1 MNRIHLILGL
11 AAFFVTVT
19 LGTGTVFLLRHANAA
34 PLQDSTKDRV
44 TSTRRFAREFELDV
58 IVNGR
63 PLHEYYAKGRTYVE
77 ALQGAEYELRLRNS
91 SRDRVAVALSVD
103 GLNTIDARHTSAWNA
118 SKWVIEP
125 YQTITISGWQ
135 MSSER
140 ARRFYFT
147 NERDSYG
154 AKLGQTANLGVIS
167 AVFFRERRRVTPVT
181 PPHPIYRDRDSS
193 MQKQEAPSA
202 KSRSGEAAH
211 DNRTVMPRPDEE
223 YAATG
228 IGRSVHHNVRWV
240 NLDLDSSAANEVT
253 IRYEYYSALLRLGVV
268 PRQQSREPYPL
279 QRREDSRGFSP
290 EP

>member
-1 MNRIHLILGL
+1 MTQIRWIPSILVLVVIGL
-11 AAFFVTVT
+11 CVAV
-19 LGTGTVFLLRHANAA
+19 G
-34 PLQDSTKDRV
+34 QDSTGRRV
-44 TSTRRFAREFELDV
+44 IQKPQPSFELDV
-58 IVNGR
+58 LVNGR
-63 PLHEYYAKGRTYVE
+63 PLAEYYARGRTYIE
-77 ALQGAEYELRLRNS
+77 AIQGAEYELRVRNS
-91 SRDRVAVALSVD
+91 SPDRVAVALSVD

-167 AVFFRERRRVTPVT
+167 AVFFRERRRIIS
-181 PPHPIYRDRDSS
+181 PPYPISRNRDRSEPQQQSGRGEDARPDKSD
-193 MQKQEAPSA
+193 SA
-202 KSRSGEAAH
+202 KESRAAAPMT
-211 DNRTVMPRPDEE
+211 DDE

-228 IGRSVHHNVRWV
+228 IGRNVRNDVRWV
-240 NLDLDSSAANEVT
+240 DLDLDSSSVGDVT

-268 PRQQSREPYPL
+268 PRQQSREPL

>member
-1 MNRIHLILGL
+1 MSQLYWIPSILVLVLIGL
-11 AAFFVTVT
+11 CSGVA
-19 LGTGTVFLLRHANAA
+19 
-34 PLQDSTKDRV
+34 QDSTAQRV
-44 TSTRRFAREFELDV
+44 IPKPSPGFELDV
-58 IVNGR
+58 LVNGR
-63 PLHEYYAKGRTYVE
+63 PVAEYYARGRTYVE
-77 ALQGAEYELRLRNS
+77 AIQGAEYELRVRNPS
-91 SRDRVAVALSVD
+91 PDRVAVALSVD
-103 GLNTIDARHTSAWNA
+103 GVNTIDARHTSAWNA

-167 AVFFRERRRVTPVT
+167 AVFFRERRREITITNP
-181 PPHPIYRDRDSS
+181 R
-193 MQKQEAPSA
+193 EAPVS
-202 KSRSGEAAH
+202 KSSRAEGTLDKRAAAPMR
-211 DNRTVMPRPDEE
+211 DDDE

-228 IGRSVHHNVRWV
+228 IGRNVRNDVRWV
-240 NLDLDSSAANEVT
+240 NMDLDSNAAGEVT

-268 PRQQSREPYPL
+268 PRQTTL

>member
-1 MNRIHLILGL
+1 MNRIRLILSL
-11 AAFFVTVT
+11 AAFLGAIL
-19 LGTGTVFLLRHANAA
+19 LGTGTVILQRQAHAAA
-34 PLQDSTKDRV
+34 IPNPPQDRIAKSYPN
-44 TSTRRFAREFELDV
+44 FDV
-58 IVNGR
+58 DVLVNGR
-63 PLHEYYAKGRTYVE
+63 PLQEYYARGRTYIE
-77 ALQGAEYELRLRNS
+77 ALQGAEYELRLRNNS
-91 SRDRVAVALSVD
+91 SDRVAVALSVD

-167 AVFFRERRRVTPVT
+167 AVFFRERRRMIS
-181 PPHPIYRDRDSS
+181 PPYSISRNRDRSEPQQQSGRGEDARPSKS
-193 MQKQEAPSA
+193 DSA
-202 KSRSGEAAH
+202 KESRAAAPIT
-211 DNRTVMPRPDEE
+211 DDE

-228 IGRSVHHNVRWV
+228 IGRNVRNDVRWV
-240 NLDLDSSAANEVT
+240 DLDLDSSSVGDVT

-268 PRQQSREPYPL
+268 PRQQSREPL

>member
-1 MNRIHLILGL
+1 MNRIRLILSL
-11 AAFFVTVT
+11 AAFLVA
-19 LGTGTVFLLRHANAA
+19 LLLSTGTVLLLRQVNAA
-34 PLQDSTKDRV
+34 AVPDPPQERV
-44 TSTRRFAREFELDV
+44 TRSYPKFEVDV
-58 IVNGR
+58 LINGR
-63 PLHEYYAKGRTYVE
+63 PLQEYYARGRTYIE
-77 ALQGAEYELRLRNS
+77 AIQGAEYELRVRNPTS
-91 SRDRVAVALSVD
+91 DRVAVSLSVD
-103 GLNTIDARHTSAWNA
+103 GLNTIDARHSSAWNA

-154 AKLGQTANLGVIS
+154 AKLGQTENLGVIS
-167 AVFFRERRRVTPVT
+167 AVFFRERRPVVPVT
-181 PPHPIYRDRDSS
+181 PPYPISRDREKS
-193 MQKQEAPSA
+193 ETRESA
-202 KSRSGEAAH
+202 KSRAGATADSRAAAPVT
-211 DNRTVMPRPDEE
+211 DDD

-228 IGRSVHHNVRWV
+228 IGRNVRNDVRWV
-240 NLDLDSSAANEVT
+240 NMDLDSRAAAEVT

-268 PRQQSREPYPL
+268 PRQQSREPL